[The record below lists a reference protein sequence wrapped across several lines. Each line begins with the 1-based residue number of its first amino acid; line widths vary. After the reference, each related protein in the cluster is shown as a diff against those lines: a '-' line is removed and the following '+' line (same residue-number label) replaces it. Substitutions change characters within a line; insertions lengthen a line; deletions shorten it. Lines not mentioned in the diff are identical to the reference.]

1 MIKTLGEGRMGTVF
15 LAHDEQ
21 LDRKVAL
28 KIPKLSTHGGG
39 DARERFYQEARL
51 AAKLRHRNICPVY
64 DIGEFGGHPYLA
76 MAYIEGRELTQF
88 IDSKKRQP
96 ETVVATVIRKL
107 ALALREAH
115 SNGVLHR
122 DLKPANV
129 MIDLQHEPVVMDF
142 GLARMIVQ
150 DNARMTAAGTILGTP
165 AYMSPEQVEGE
176 VDQLGPPSDVFS
188 LGILFYELLTGDLPF
203 QGTVGS
209 VMTQIVMKNPPP
221 PSELRA
227 GLDPELEA
235 ICLRMLSKRIEDRY
249 KSMSGVAVSITEFL
263 KTAGRK

>member
-1 MIKTLGEGRMGTVF
+1 
-15 LAHDEQ
+15 
-21 LDRKVAL
+21 
-28 KIPKLSTHGGG
+28 
-39 DARERFYQEARL
+39 
-51 AAKLRHRNICPVY
+51 
-64 DIGEFGGHPYLA
+64 
-76 MAYIEGRELTQF
+76 
-88 IDSKKRQP
+88 
-96 ETVVATVIRKL
+96 
-107 ALALREAH
+107 
-115 SNGVLHR
+115 
-122 DLKPANV
+122 